1 MSKLQTKIP
10 TDTWVAASWDEY
22 IQAIEDPQ
30 LEKAKGYY
38 HNGQLRI
45 EISPVGSDHA
55 SDHAIM
61 IFAVNLFATLK
72 SIPLNGQD
80 NCTFRKTGVQESQ
93 PDVSYYIGENADVIP
108 WGTSIIDLDQYPAP
122 NLVIEI
128 ANTSLPDDIGQKRLL
143 YEDLGVA
150 EYWVVDVANIRI
162 IAFAITS
169 AGGSQRIIESQVLS
183 GLAISVLVEALQ
195 RSRQENQSLVGAWLL
210 SQFQQ

>member
-10 TDTWVAASWDEY
+10 TETWVVATWDEY

-38 HNGQLRI
+38 QNGQLRI
-45 EISPVGSDHA
+45 EISPIGSDHA
-55 SDHAIM
+55 SDHTII
-61 IFAVNLFATLK
+61 IFAVNLFATVK
-72 SIPLNGQD
+72 GIPIHGRD
-80 NCTFRKTGVQESQ
+80 NCTYRKIGVQESQ
-93 PDVSYYIGENADVIP
+93 PDVSYYIGKNVDIIP
-108 WGTSIIDLDQYPAP
+108 WGTSIINLDQYPAP
-122 NLVIEI
+122 DLVIEI
-128 ANTSLPDDIGQKRLL
+128 ANTSLSDDIGQKRLL

-150 EYWVVDVANIRI
+150 EYWVVDVVNIRI
-162 IAFAITS
+162 IAFTITS
-169 AGGSQRIIESQVLS
+169 AGGSQRITESQVLS

>member
-10 TDTWVAASWDEY
+10 TETWVVATWDEY

-30 LEKAKGYY
+30 LEQAKGYY

-45 EISPVGSDHA
+45 EMSPIGSDHA
-55 SDHAIM
+55 SDHTII

-72 SIPLNGQD
+72 GIPIHGRD
-80 NCTFRKTGVQESQ
+80 NCTYRKIGVQESQ

-108 WGTSIIDLDQYPAP
+108 WGTSIIDLNQYPAP
-122 NLVIEI
+122 DLVIEI
-128 ANTSLPDDIGQKRLL
+128 ANTSLSDDIGQKRLL

-150 EYWVVDVANIRI
+150 EYWVVDVANISI
-162 IAFAITS
+162 IAFVITS
-169 AGGSQRIIESQVLS
+169 AGGSQRITESQVLP
-183 GLAISVLVEALQ
+183 GLAISMLVEALQ

>member
-1 MSKLQTKIP
+1 MNKLQTKIP
-10 TDTWVAASWDEY
+10 TDTWLVASWDEY
-22 IQAIEDPQ
+22 IQAIEEPQ

-45 EISPVGSDHA
+45 EMSPVSFHH
-55 SDHAIM
+55 SRDHAI
-61 IFAVNLFATLK
+61 ILFAVTLFATLRG
-72 SIPLNGQD
+72 IPLNGQD

-108 WGTSIIDLDQYPAP
+108 WETSIIDLDQYPAP
-122 NLVIEI
+122 DLVIEI
-128 ANTSLPDDIGQKRLL
+128 ANTSLSDDIGQKRLL

-150 EYWVVDVANIRI
+150 EYWVVDVVNIRI
-162 IAFAITS
+162 IAFTITS
-169 AGGSQRIIESQVLS
+169 AGGSQRITESQVLP
-183 GLAISVLVEALQ
+183 GLAISMLVEALQ

>member
-1 MSKLQTKIP
+1 MNKLQTKIP
-10 TDTWVAASWDEY
+10 TDTWLVASWDEY

-45 EISPVGSDHA
+45 EMSPVSFHH
-55 SDHAIM
+55 SRDHAI
-61 IFAVNLFATLK
+61 ILFAVTLFATLRG
-72 SIPLNGQD
+72 IPLNGQD

-108 WGTSIIDLDQYPAP
+108 WETSIIDLDQYPAP
-122 NLVIEI
+122 DLVIEI
-128 ANTSLPDDIGQKRLL
+128 ANTSLSDDIGQKRLL

-150 EYWVVDVANIRI
+150 EYWVVDVVNIRI
-162 IAFAITS
+162 IAFTITS
-169 AGGSQRIIESQVLS
+169 AGGSQRITESQVLP
-183 GLAISVLVEALQ
+183 GLAISMLVEALQ

>member
-10 TDTWVAASWDEY
+10 INTWVVASWDEY
-22 IQAIEDPQ
+22 IQAIEEPQ

-38 HNGQLRI
+38 YNGQLRI
-45 EISPVGSDHA
+45 EMSPVGSDHA

-61 IFAVNLFATLK
+61 IFAVTLFATIK
-72 SIPLNGQD
+72 GIPLNGQD
-80 NCTFRKTGVQESQ
+80 NCTLRKTGVQESQ

-108 WGTSIIDLDQYPAP
+108 SETSIINLDQCPP
-122 NLVIEI
+122 PDLVIEI
-128 ANTSLPDDIGQKRLL
+128 ANTSLSDDIGQKRLL

-150 EYWVVDVANIRI
+150 EYWVVDVVNIRI
-162 IAFAITS
+162 IAFTITS
-169 AGGSQRIIESQVLS
+169 AGGSQRITESQVLP
-183 GLAISVLVEALQ
+183 GLAISVLVEALE